1 MTVPPKRANGAEVWI
16 QCRRRNVWI
25 WRVREH
31 VARRGQRRQSHVRVI
46 DLKLLMHTTRAN
58 IPHNHGQIRSEF
70 PLHIE
75 VPGCYVIPLRILLDK
90 GRGQGIGGKQRKCTC
105 KKCAGEP
112 TIQTSNCIER
122 GGTYF

>member
-25 WRVREH
+25 WREREH
-31 VARRGQRRQSHVRVI
+31 VARKRQRRQSHVRVI

-58 IPHNHGQIRSEF
+58 IPHNHGQVRSEF
-70 PLHIE
+70 PLHVE

-90 GRGQGIGGKQRKCTC
+90 GRGQGIGGKQRI
-105 KKCAGEP
+105 CAFIKRPRESR
-112 TIQTSNCIER
+112 IQTSDGVER
-122 GGTYF
+122 GGPYL